1 MTQGVECKQLFDE
14 AQHRHG
20 LAIYHKDNPDTFAV
34 TANYL
39 RSLIAAAGVS
49 SKSFQLL
56 LPVKLDRALRKD
68 LNSYFFV
75 AVVKEV
81 PDFIRV
87 ELRAPLDV
95 HENQKYYADL
105 TEFFERLRPGI
116 ARRSQGIAQLIVQYP
131 GFFEPDQ
138 IVQRIP
144 YRSLER
150 SAGEDDQVKV
160 YFTANAKRERLNVLF
175 LMNTGVKS
183 YTEVAALVNE
193 WLVALER
200 HPDVY
205 GSIKAIEE
213 LSSWEIEN
221 STHAQMLLD
230 ATHLRADGFN
240 LLVLMLDNL
249 NRADLIVRYLV
260 CGELAQSF

>member
-1 MTQGVECKQLFDE
+1 
-14 AQHRHG
+14 
-20 LAIYHKDNPDTFAV
+20 
-34 TANYL
+34 
-39 RSLIAAAGVS
+39 
-49 SKSFQLL
+49 
-56 LPVKLDRALRKD
+56 LPGELVHALRDD

-75 AVVKEV
+75 AAVKEL

-87 ELRAPLDV
+87 DLSAPVDV
-95 HENQKYYADL
+95 QENQRYYADL
-105 TEFFERLRPGI
+105 AEFFERLRPGI

-131 GFFEPDQ
+131 GFFEPHQ
-138 IVQRIP
+138 IFQRIP

-150 SAGEDDQVKV
+150 SAGEDDHVKV

-183 YTEVAALVNE
+183 YTQVAALVNE

-205 GSIKAIEE
+205 GSIKTIEE
-213 LSSWEIEN
+213 LSPWEIEN
-221 STHAQMLLD
+221 STHAQILVD

-249 NRADLIVRYLV
+249 NRADVVVRYLV